1 MMPLPIRHA
10 HRFCVE
16 KWEDIVDALSEEELD
31 LFNELL
37 AKVRE
42 SKSVHRQYVVIS
54 NKHPELYEEV
64 WGMKLAQVQKDVM
77 ERHAGFRVPARA
89 FRVREVAY
97 QVEATEVPST
107 DEALDVIA
115 DNQAF
120 TDLLYR

>member
-1 MMPLPIRHA
+1 MPLPIRHG

-16 KWEDIVDALSEEELD
+16 KWEDVVDALSEEELD

-37 AKVRE
+37 AKVRD

-54 NKHPELYEEV
+54 NKHPELFEEV
-64 WGMKLAQVQKDVM
+64 WGMKLAQVQKDIM
-77 ERHAGFRVPARA
+77 ERRAGFRVPASA
-89 FRVREVAY
+89 FRVREVVY
-97 QVEATEVPST
+97 PVEEAPAPSME
-107 DEALDVIA
+107 EALDVVS